1 MQRDGKID
9 VHLDGSST
17 GRISRL
23 EVIEGPTGRRRR
35 SKADR
40 ARIAAESM
48 LPGVKVADTARK
60 YGTTRWQIYDWRK
73 QLRKGALAVPECV
86 AALPA
91 FAEVVVAEPARFDNA
106 RRGGDIEIAVE
117 GIVIRVC
124 ADADEGHLARV
135 IRAVRAATT

>member
-1 MQRDGKID
+1 MKEDGKID
-9 VHLDGSST
+9 VHLDGSSMDK
-17 GRISRL
+17 ISRL

-35 SKADR
+35 SKSDR
-40 ARIAAESM
+40 ARIASESM

-73 QLRKGALAVPECV
+73 QLRKGTLAVPECV

-91 FAEVVVAEPARFDNA
+91 FAEVVVAEPARFDNV
-106 RRGGDIEIAVE
+106 RRGGIEIAVD

-135 IRAVRAATT
+135 IRAVRAATR